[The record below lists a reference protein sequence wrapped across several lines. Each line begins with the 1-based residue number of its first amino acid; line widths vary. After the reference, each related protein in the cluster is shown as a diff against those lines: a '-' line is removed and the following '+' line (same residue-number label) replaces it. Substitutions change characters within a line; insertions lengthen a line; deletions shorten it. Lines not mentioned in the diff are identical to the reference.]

1 MKWGWYNGGFAKKNK
16 FPIAPFVH
24 YASKCE
30 ETSQIASTMKGD
42 IVFLKSCLLSQK
54 NPLVLWMS

>member
-42 IVFLKSCLLSQK
+42 IVF
-54 NPLVLWMS
+54 